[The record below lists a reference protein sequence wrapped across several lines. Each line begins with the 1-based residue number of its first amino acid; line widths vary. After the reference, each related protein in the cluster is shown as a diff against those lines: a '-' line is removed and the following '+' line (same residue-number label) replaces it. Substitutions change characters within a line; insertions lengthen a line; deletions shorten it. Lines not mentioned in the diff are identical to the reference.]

1 MPIYVVGA
9 HNPRVQIPHQPLT
22 VSISGSVGVAALLV
36 SADHDQPVMR
46 PNPHLAVLPRL
57 SGTVS
62 IGVKPATGV
71 GVFAQGTVVNLAI
84 GHDSATDLDPVQV
97 VFDPVDVAGDT
108 EVELAVLTP
117 LVAGIEVVAA
127 ALPDI
132 PLGPLASAARTSA
145 RKVVGRG
152 ARASHGAVV
161 LAIDAS
167 ASMRPVF
174 ADGSVAAVADI
185 IVGVT
190 DAVGVSD
197 VTAVLV
203 GETATP
209 VPSPGGP
216 AGLAEALSTTRPRWC
231 AGARWSRLTET
242 EARTIV
248 CSDFP
253 TTAIPPHYPV
263 LAVSSDPRLD
273 SARVRMTPPRSGT
286 QAMADLLAQPAVL
299 DALTRSLVQV
309 LR

>member
-9 HNPRVQIPHQPLT
+9 HNPRVQIPDQPLT
-22 VSISGSVGVAALLV
+22 VSISGSVGAAALLV
-36 SADHDQPVMR
+36 NADHDQRVMR
-46 PNPHLAVLPRL
+46 PNPHVAVLPKL

-62 IGVKPATGV
+62 IGVQPATGI
-71 GVFAQGTVVNLAI
+71 GTFAEGTVVNLAI

-117 LVAGIEVVAA
+117 FGAAIEVVAA

-132 PLGPLASAARTSA
+132 PLRPLAAAARTSA
-145 RKVVGRG
+145 RKVMGRG
-152 ARASHGAVV
+152 ARASHGAVL

-185 IVGVT
+185 VVGVA
-190 DAVGVSD
+190 DGVGVSD

-203 GETATP
+203 GET
-209 VPSPGGP
+209 VEQVRSPHGP
-216 AGLAEALSTTRPRWC
+216 AGLAEALSTTRPHWC
-231 AGARWSRLTET
+231 AGVRWSRLAET

-253 TTAIPPHYPV
+253 TTAIPHHYPV
-263 LAVSSDPRLD
+263 LAISSDPRLD
-273 SARVRMTPPRSGT
+273 SACMRMTPPPPGT
-286 QAMADLLAQPAVL
+286 EVIVELLAQPAVL
-299 DALTRSLVQV
+299 DALTRPLVQV

>member
-1 MPIYVVGA
+1 MPIYAVGA

-22 VSISGSVGVAALLV
+22 VSISGSVDAATLLV
-36 SADHDQPVMR
+36 SAEHGQPVMR

-57 SGTVS
+57 SGPVS
-62 IGVKPATGV
+62 IRVRPSTGV

-108 EVELAVLTP
+108 EVELAVLAP

-132 PLGPLASAARTSA
+132 PLSPLAAAARTSA

-161 LAIDAS
+161 LAVDAS

-174 ADGSVAAVADI
+174 ADGSVAAVVDI
-185 IVGVT
+185 IVGVA

-203 GETATP
+203 GETATL
-209 VPSPGGP
+209 VPSPAGP
-216 AGLAEALSTTRPRWC
+216 AGLAEAVSAIRPRWC
-231 AGARWSRLTET
+231 AGVRWSRLTEIG
-242 EARTIV
+242 ARTIV

-253 TTAIPPHYPV
+253 TTAIP
-263 LAVSSDPRLD
+263 SDSRLD
-273 SARVRMTPPRSGT
+273 SRWVRMPRPRPGA
-286 QAMADLLAQPAVL
+286 QAVAELLGQPGVL
-299 DALTRSLVQV
+299 DTLTHSLVQV

>member
-9 HNPRVQIPHQPLT
+9 HNPRVQIPDQPLT
-22 VSISGSVGVAALLV
+22 VSISGSVGATALLV
-36 SADHDQPVMR
+36 TADHDQRVMR

-62 IGVKPATGV
+62 IGVKPATGI
-71 GVFAQGTVVNLAI
+71 GAFAQGTVVNLAI

-97 VFDPVDVAGDT
+97 VFDPVDVAGDS

-117 LVAGIEVVAA
+117 VGAGIEVVAV

-132 PLGPLASAARTSA
+132 PLSRLATAARTSA

-167 ASMRPVF
+167 ASMRPLFV
-174 ADGSVAAVADI
+174 DGSVAAVADI
-185 IVGVT
+185 VVGVA

-197 VTAVLV
+197 VTAILV
-203 GETATP
+203 GETAEH
-209 VPSPGGP
+209 VRSQNGP

-231 AGARWSRLTET
+231 AGVRWSRLTET

-253 TTAIPPHYPV
+253 TTAILHHYPV
-263 LAVSSDPRLD
+263 LAMSSDPRLD
-273 SARVRMTPPRSGT
+273 SACVRMTPPRPGT
-286 QAMADLLAQPAVL
+286 QVVVELLAQPALL
-299 DALTRSLVQV
+299 DALTRPLVKV

>member
-1 MPIYVVGA
+1 MPIYAVGV

-22 VSISGSVGVAALLV
+22 VSISGSVGAAALLV

-46 PNPHLAVLPRL
+46 PNSHLAVLPRL
-57 SGTVS
+57 SGPVS
-62 IGVKPATGV
+62 IGVRPATGV

-84 GHDSATDLDPVQV
+84 GHDSATDIDPVQV
-97 VFDPVDVAGDT
+97 VFDPVDVAGDA
-108 EVELAVLTP
+108 EVELAVLAP
-117 LVAGIEVVAA
+117 LVGGIEVMAA

-132 PLGPLASAARTSA
+132 PLSPLASAARTST

-152 ARASHGAVV
+152 ARTTHGAVL

-174 ADGSVAAVADI
+174 VDGSVAAVADI
-185 IVGVT
+185 IVGVA

-216 AGLAEALSTTRPRWC
+216 AGLAEAVSAIRPRWC

-242 EARTIV
+242 KARTIV

-253 TTAIPPHYPV
+253 TTAVLPHYPV
-263 LAVSSDPRLD
+263 LAISSDPRLD
-273 SARVRMTPPRSGT
+273 STCVRMPLPRPGT
-286 QAMADLLAQPAVL
+286 QAMAELLAQPGVV
-299 DALTRSLVQV
+299 DALTYSLVQV

>member
-1 MPIYVVGA
+1 MPIYAVGV

-22 VSISGSVGVAALLV
+22 VSISGSVGGVALLV
-36 SADHDQPVMR
+36 SADHNQPVMR

-62 IGVKPATGV
+62 IRVRPATGV

-84 GHDSATDLDPVQV
+84 GHDSATDIDPVQV
-97 VFDPVDVAGDT
+97 VFDPVDVAGDA
-108 EVELAVLTP
+108 EVELAVLAP
-117 LVAGIEVVAA
+117 LVGGIEVMAA

-132 PLGPLASAARTSA
+132 PLSPLASVARTSA

-152 ARASHGAVV
+152 KRAAHGAVV
-161 LAIDAS
+161 LAIDVS

-185 IVGVT
+185 IVGVA

-197 VTAVLV
+197 VMAVLV

-209 VPSPGGP
+209 VPSPSGL
-216 AGLAEALSTTRPRWC
+216 AGLAEAVSAIRPRWC
-231 AGARWSRLTET
+231 AGARWSRLIET
-242 EARTIV
+242 EARIIV

-253 TTAIPPHYPV
+253 TTAIPSHYPV
-263 LAVSSDPRLD
+263 LALSSDPRLD
-273 SARVRMTPPRSGT
+273 SSCVRMPLPQPGA
-286 QAMADLLAQPAVL
+286 QALAELLAQPGVV
-299 DALTRSLVQV
+299 DALTHSLVQV